1 MCKKEV
7 CQLFYLTRLKLVLC
21 FIFVVLSIGTTN
33 AQGIEFVNFDNK
45 IKLEQSSAEPKSV
58 YKFANSE
65 HLVELS
71 NRIIIKI
78 KAGMGGDVANAL
90 KQKIEVDQLATFG
103 PFAEH
108 EFMVVLLKDASAK
121 RLTAALAIASGL
133 EEVIYAQPDILQIKS
148 KLEVENNNAA
158 QWLTKTLSKPGS
170 MKSLPFRL
178 FQLEKWQKQLQ
189 QSTQGEGVKIV
200 VIDDG
205 FDLKHEAL
213 SKTKI
218 LLTYDIERRVQDVQP
233 QSGFDIHGT
242 KVLGVI
248 FARANDALPAEMAGL
263 AIDAELIAIR
273 QTKSWT
279 SHTLESLHIAQLA
292 QADVVNMSWQ
302 TQLLLEPIKDAIDGI
317 AQTGRG
323 GKGALVVIA
332 AGNSGNMIKANSTEA
347 SIASAVV
354 VGAMNSGGMPA
365 SFSNFGKSVSAWMP
379 GDSAKVTA
387 KNNAYS
393 GFGGT
398 SYAAAYG
405 TGIIA
410 LLLAAE
416 PELSAS
422 KVRQKLAQVSGLMLD
437 NQSKQSN

>member
-33 AQGIEFVNFDNK
+33 AQEVEFVNFDNK
-45 IKLEQSSAEPKSV
+45 IKLEQSSAETKRV

-78 KAGMGGDVANAL
+78 KAGMGGGVTNAL
-90 KQKIEVDQLATFG
+90 KQTIEVGQVAAFG

-108 EFMVVLLKDASAK
+108 EFVVVSLKDASAK
-121 RLTAALAIASGL
+121 RLTAALAVASGL
-133 EEVIYAQPDILQIKS
+133 EGVIYAQPDILQIKS

-158 QWLTKTLSKPGS
+158 QWLTKTLSKPGF

-213 SKTKI
+213 SKTKV
-218 LLTYDIERRVQDVQP
+218 LLTYDIERRVKDVQP
-233 QSGFDIHGT
+233 QSRFDKHGT
-242 KVLGVI
+242 KVVGVI
-248 FARANDALPAEMAGL
+248 FARATNLLPAEMAGL

-292 QADVVNMSWQ
+292 QADIVNMSWQ
-302 TQLLLEPIKDAIDGI
+302 TQWLLEPIKDAIDGL

-323 GKGALVVIA
+323 GKGVLVVIA
-332 AGNSGNMIKANSTEA
+332 AGNSGKMIKANSTEA

-354 VGAMNSGGMPA
+354 VGAMNSSGMPA
-365 SFSNFGKSVSAWMP
+365 SFSDFGKSVNAWMP
-379 GDSAKVTA
+379 GYSARGIA
-387 KNNAYS
+387 RNNAYS

-405 TGIIA
+405 TGMIA
-410 LLLAAE
+410 LLLATE
-416 PELSAS
+416 PELSVS
-422 KVRQKLAQVSGLMLD
+422 KVKQKLAQVSGLMLD

>member
-33 AQGIEFVNFDNK
+33 AQGIEFVNFDSK
-45 IKLEQSSAEPKSV
+45 IKLKQSSAEPKSV

-65 HLVELS
+65 NLVELS

-78 KAGMGGDVANAL
+78 KAGMGGGVKKAL
-90 KQKIEVDQLATFG
+90 KQKIEVGQLVTFG

-108 EFMVVLLKDASAK
+108 EFVVVSLKDASAK
-121 RLTAALAIASGL
+121 RLTAALEIASGL
-133 EEVIYAQPDILQIKS
+133 EGVIYAQPDILQIKS

-218 LLTYDIERRVQDVQP
+218 LLTYDIERRVKDVQP
-233 QSGFDIHGT
+233 QSSFDIHGT

-248 FARANDALPAEMAGL
+248 FARANDALPVEMAGL

-292 QADVVNMSWQ
+292 QADIVNMSWQ
-302 TQLLLEPIKDAIDGI
+302 TQLLLEPIKDAIDGL

-323 GKGALVVIA
+323 GKGTLVVLA
-332 AGNSGNMIKANSTEA
+332 AGNSGKMIKANSTEA

-354 VGAMNSGGMPA
+354 VGAMNSSGMSA
-365 SFSNFGKSVSAWMP
+365 SFSDFGKSVSAWMP
-379 GDSAKVTA
+379 GYSARGIA
-387 KNNAYS
+387 RNNAYS

-410 LLLAAE
+410 LLLATE
-416 PELSAS
+416 PELSVS
-422 KVRQKLAQVSGLMLD
+422 KVKQKLAQVSGLVLD
-437 NQSKQSN
+437 NQSKPSN